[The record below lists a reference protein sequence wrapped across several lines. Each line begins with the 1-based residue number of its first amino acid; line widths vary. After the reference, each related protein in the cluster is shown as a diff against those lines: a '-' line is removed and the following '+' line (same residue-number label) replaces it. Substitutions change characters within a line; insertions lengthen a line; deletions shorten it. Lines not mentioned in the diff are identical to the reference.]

1 MIIESLITDR
11 TLADVAA
18 VSSLAEAIKNGTAT
32 EEQVQQYLNVHQ
44 KGAYNYTDLN
54 RVEDAVAYVSER
66 LKEFGYLP
74 VLPVTKIWGVADKPN
89 ESDFTRYFGNVAML
103 RRAIAVWATTP
114 VAPSSVE
121 GFGANE
127 ANALEQILVD
137 VDLVLTR
144 ISQAW
149 FYSGDLYSAEV

>member
-1 MIIESLITDR
+1 MSLEHLITDR
-11 TLADVAA
+11 TSQDVDRVKILSAKA
-18 VSSLAEAIKNGTAT
+18 WQDMTAE
-32 EEQVQQYLNVHQ
+32 ERSEWLSPM
-44 KGAYNYTDLN
+44 KGSYNYTDLN
-54 RVEDAVAYVSER
+54 RVEEAMAYVAGR
-66 LKEFGYLP
+66 LKEFGYLSSVP
-74 VLPVTKIWGVADKPN
+74 TIKVWSAEDIPTENDLSIYLN
-89 ESDFTRYFGNVAML
+89 NVATL
-103 RRAIAVWATTP
+103 RRAVSVWESTP
-114 VAPSSVE
+114 NAPSSIN